1 MSLADARWGGLT
13 AKKKWSILTIK
24 KMVWES
30 YSTKEKGMLKYAG
43 DPLRFDSP
51 VSLKPVAAGAQ
62 PDLAVLIS
70 SSNSCCSHINTIW
83 GSYQN

>member
-51 VSLKPVAAGAQ
+51 VSLNTHCGRSPARLGGI
-62 PDLAVLIS
+62 DFLI
-70 SSNSCCSHINTIW
+70 
-83 GSYQN
+83 